1 MNSPQKKEK
10 ATFASSVG
18 VSEVPAH
25 ERHAHDIDS
34 VASDN
39 AALAALGYK
48 QEFKRAFNA
57 IEVFGLGFSII
68 GLFPSIASV
77 LVFAIPNGGPVAL
90 VWGWAVCS
98 FFLMFVGLA
107 LAELG
112 SSAPTSGGLYY
123 WTWTFATPRWRK
135 VLSWVVGYSNSMGLI
150 AGLASIDW
158 GCAVQLMAAV
168 SIGTNE
174 SFVPT
179 TGQTFAVYAALLVC
193 HGFVSS
199 LATSVVARMQGIFVV
214 LNLLLCL
221 AIIIA
226 MPVATPKE
234 FRNTAS
240 YAFGGFANFYGWP
253 NGFAFVLSFLA
264 PLWTIGGFDASVHI
278 SEEASNART
287 AVPWAIISAVGI
299 AGVLGWVINVVI
311 AFCMGTDLESIMENP
326 IGQPMA
332 TILFNSFGRNG
343 TLAVWSIVVFVQFL
357 MGSSILTAASRQTF
371 AFARDRGLPFSSFIY
386 KVNKRTQTP
395 VNAVWASAF
404 IALLLGLL
412 AFAGPTANSAI
423 FSLAIARQ
431 YTAFSIPIASRFLGG
446 TKWSPG
452 PFTLGHFGLP
462 VAVIAVAWMIFS
474 ILILAFPTAPG
485 PTADGMNYMIVVF
498 GGWIILCLIYY
509 HIPVYGGACWFN
521 GPQMTLEEADR
532 AGLRFGPD
540 PEDGDRASEMSHPTS
555 KEKK

>member
-1 MNSPQKKEK
+1 MSYTSHEKQGTSSPVVHVAEVREEEGDGTGDAAS
-10 ATFASSVG
+10 AT
-18 VSEVPAH
+18 
-25 ERHAHDIDS
+25 
-34 VASDN
+34 SDN

-48 QEFKRAFNA
+48 QEFKRAFNP

-90 VWGWAVCS
+90 VWGWALCS
-98 FFLMFVGLA
+98 FFLMFVALA

-112 SSAPTSGGLYY
+112 SAAPTSGGLYY
-123 WTWTFATPRWRK
+123 WTWMFATPRWRK

-150 AGLASIDW
+150 AGLASIEW

-168 SIGTNE
+168 SIGKNE
-174 SFVPT
+174 SFTPT

-199 LATSVVARMQGIFVV
+199 LATSVVARLQGIFVA

-226 MPVATPKE
+226 LPASTPDE
-234 FRNTAS
+234 FKNTAS
-240 YAFGGFANFYGWP
+240 YAFGGFENYNGWP

-299 AGVLGWVINVVI
+299 AGVLGWAMNVVI
-311 AFCMGTDLESIMENP
+311 AFCMGTDLESILENP

-357 MGSSILTAASRQTF
+357 MGSSILTAASRQMF
-371 AFARDRGLPFSSFIY
+371 AFARDKGLPFSPFIY
-386 KVNKRTQTP
+386 RVNERTRTP
-395 VNAVWASAF
+395 VNAVWVSAF
-404 IALLLGLL
+404 VALILGLL
-412 AFAGPTANSAI
+412 AFAGPSANSAI
-423 FSLAIARQ
+423 FSLAIAGQ
-431 YTAFSIPIASRFLGG
+431 YTAFSIPIAIRFLGG
-446 TKWSPG
+446 QNWTPG
-452 PFTLGHFGLP
+452 PFTLGRFGLP
-462 VAVIAVAWMIFS
+462 VAVVAVAWMVFS
-474 ILILAFPTAPG
+474 VIILAFPTSPG
-485 PTADGMNYMIVVF
+485 PTADGMNYMVVVY

-521 GPQMTLEEADR
+521 GPQMTL
-532 AGLRFGPD
+532 
-540 PEDGDRASEMSHPTS
+540 DGDGVSATYPGGPSVDEGSRFSGSD
-555 KEKK
+555 EKRDV